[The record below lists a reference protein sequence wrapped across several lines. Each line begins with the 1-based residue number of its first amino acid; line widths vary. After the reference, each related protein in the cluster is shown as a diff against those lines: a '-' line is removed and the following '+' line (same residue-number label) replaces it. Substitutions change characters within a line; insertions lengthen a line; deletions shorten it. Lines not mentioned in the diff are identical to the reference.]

1 MRRVL
6 SRMTPRAAGERRHW
20 SDGGSPTAPTS
31 PPARITAVQARIF
44 TPLGTAVTSGSGS
57 GGGAAVQVD
66 FLGGGVVVCHFFLI
80 QENCTQVGT
89 QVGTASG
96 TPRPTGEK
104 PSSEPSRPQVDFFE
118 PAPGQFLNFVA
129 S

>member
-1 MRRVL
+1 M
-6 SRMTPRAAGERRHW
+6 
-20 SDGGSPTAPTS
+20 
-31 PPARITAVQARIF
+31 F

-57 GGGAAVQVD
+57 GGGAGLFFVC
-66 FLGGGVVVCHFFLI
+66 FGGVPFFLI
-80 QENCTQVGT
+80 QENCT

-104 PSSEPSRPQVDFFE
+104 PNPEPSRPQVDFCE
-118 PAPGQFLNFVA
+118 PTPGQVLNFAA